1 MQISKASQPVQF
13 STPAMERAP
22 GIRWH
27 RISDYLELTK
37 PEVTWLILISTAA
50 GFYLAS
56 RGSIEIVVFLEAV
69 FGTALVA
76 AGTGTL
82 NQYLERGS
90 DAKMHRTQRR
100 PLPAGRIHPLHA
112 LIFGVTLSAAGVL
125 ILALAVNLLTSL
137 LALATLGSYLLIYTP
152 LKSRTALCT
161 LVGSFP
167 GAMPPLIGWAAGRGE
182 IGLEAMT
189 LFLIFFLWQFPHFL
203 AIAWM
208 YREDYARGGI
218 VMLPVIDPK
227 GKATGRQ
234 ICLYTLGLFG
244 ASLLP
249 TWVGLTGYLYLIGA
263 LVLGL
268 AFLYYAASADLLR
281 SNRGARRLL
290 LASVGY
296 LPLLLA
302 LMLVDKVT
310 L

>member
-1 MQISKASQPVQF
+1 MHISKASQPVPLAA
-13 STPAMERAP
+13 PAVEPAP
-22 GIRWH
+22 GVRRH
-27 RISDYLELTK
+27 RIADYLELTK

-56 RGSIEIVVFLEAV
+56 RGSIEIIVLLEAV
-69 FGTALVA
+69 FGTGLVA

-82 NQYLERGS
+82 NQYLERDS
-90 DAKMHRTQRR
+90 DAKMRRTQSR
-100 PLPAGRIHPLHA
+100 PLPAGRLHPLHA
-112 LIFGVTLSAAGVL
+112 LVFGVTLAAAGVL
-125 ILALAVNLLTSL
+125 ILALVINLLTSL

-152 LKSRTALCT
+152 LKSRTSLCT
-161 LVGSFP
+161 LVGSVP
-167 GAMPPLIGWAAGRGE
+167 GAMPPLIGWAAARGE
-182 IGLEAMT
+182 VGLEAMI
-189 LFLIFFLWQFPHFL
+189 LFLILFLWQVPHFL

-208 YREDYARGGI
+208 YREDYARAGI
-218 VMLPVIDPK
+218 VMLPVVDPE

-234 ICLYTLGLFG
+234 ILLCTLALGV

-249 TWVGLTGYLYLIGA
+249 TWVGLTGHLYLVGA
-263 LVLGL
+263 VVLGL
-268 AFLYYAASADLLR
+268 AFLYYAASAVLSR

-296 LPLLLA
+296 LPLVLA